1 MSTYEAKVNG
11 LENEIETQKELY
23 EKKLLEF
30 AQRFVRQPQM
40 ILDGCQAP
48 GQGPGHVLVKL
59 QVKFPV

>member
-11 LENEIETQKELY
+11 LENEIETQKEQY

-40 ILDGCQAP
+40 FLDGILSIFTFVP
-48 GQGPGHVLVKL
+48 
-59 QVKFPV
+59 FPDWKP